1 MNVSCTFT
9 ALRHVIISS
18 GAEPS
23 SSPGFAFYQ
32 YQEQHFLT
40 VSTLNQTWLLK
51 INSMPPYWTHVT
63 FTWSKQQGLKF
74 YENGTLVQ
82 QNDSSQ
88 DSHRTSDA
96 SVNLTIGT
104 PLLLDNYVQP
114 NLQMYDLTIWQGVI
128 SQEQILQHFM
138 AGMFFFFLFLI
149 PVFKDLV
156 SVMQANLYQTK
167 RQGAEAVTRETL
179 SITALKNL
187 IVVMVGTGAHRTL
200 KQVKL
205 PSMQPAET
213 VLMKQIKRYRRPG
226 GT

>member
-1 MNVSCTFT
+1 MLLLSMNVSCTFT

-40 VSTLNQTWLLK
+40 VSTLNQTWSLK
-51 INSMPPYWTHVT
+51 INSMPPYWMHVT

-88 DSHRTSDA
+88 DSHRTPDA

-104 PLLLDNYVQP
+104 PLLLENYLQP

-128 SQEQILQHFM
+128 SQKQISQHFM
-138 AGMFFFFLFLI
+138 AGTLFSSSFFSFFFKF
-149 PVFKDLV
+149 
-156 SVMQANLYQTK
+156 
-167 RQGAEAVTRETL
+167 
-179 SITALKNL
+179 
-187 IVVMVGTGAHRTL
+187 
-200 KQVKL
+200 
-205 PSMQPAET
+205 PS
-213 VLMKQIKRYRRPG
+213 
-226 GT
+226 

>member
-1 MNVSCTFT
+1 MFPNYLLNVSCTFT
-9 ALRHVIISS
+9 APWHVIISS
-18 GAEPS
+18 GAEPL

-32 YQEQHFLT
+32 YQEQHFLN
-40 VSTLNQTWLLK
+40 VSTLHQTWSLK

-88 DSHRTSDA
+88 NSHRTPDA

-114 NLQMYDLTIWQGVI
+114 NLQMYDLTIWQGLI

-138 AGMFFFFLFLI
+138 AGTCFFFKFQFL
-149 PVFKDLV
+149 
-156 SVMQANLYQTK
+156 S
-167 RQGAEAVTRETL
+167 
-179 SITALKNL
+179 
-187 IVVMVGTGAHRTL
+187 
-200 KQVKL
+200 
-205 PSMQPAET
+205 
-213 VLMKQIKRYRRPG
+213 
-226 GT
+226 